1 MMKKAILSLF
11 ALVLFCFVGLVSPS
25 VYAVEKS
32 PTPGEN
38 ASALNRTLDSLESHF
53 QNAKKY
59 FENKD
64 YDKAASEIRDGASLI
79 KQEAAQS
86 VGEAKKALTAS
97 AENLEALADRVQKGA
112 VKSSKEISDSVS
124 RAYEALANEYRS
136 RASESWSK
144 KAVSESAKHLR
155 DASDYLQKAW
165 EWSGSQ
171 IDAAGHAAILSARDV
186 TDKMAAG
193 KSWASEELTK
203 AVDELKVAISKFAR
217 ETSDN
222 PQNSL
227 KLMPVQRPEIAMPKE
242 DLSSAIIKVAQ
253 SSIPAVVQVEVT
265 ERREVPNPFLP
276 FEGSPFWRK
285 FFNLP
290 KKMPKKFKEE
300 MMGLGTGIIVDS
312 EGHILTNNHVVGG
325 ATEIKVFLSNGD
337 EYSAKLVGTD
347 PKTDLGVIKIS
358 GDKPFPFLNFG
369 DSDQVGVGQW
379 VVAIGHPRGLDETV
393 TQGIISAKHR
403 TGITDPSSYQD
414 FLQTDAAINPGNSGG
429 PLMTLGGLVIGV
441 NSAIATESGGFE
453 GIGFAIPSKMAVHIA
468 NELIEHGK
476 VERGWLGVN
485 IQDVTPNLAKSF
497 GLSAPRGALIADVT
511 KGGPADKAGLKRGD
525 VVLEYGGEKIQ
536 DGASLRNKVASTT
549 IGEVMNVTVWRDKK
563 KMEFAVKIGNL
574 EDLMKK
580 LASIVKDRLGAEV
593 GPVTSQEAQQ
603 YGLPQVMGVVIDWV
617 DPKGPLGKA
626 GFEKGDLI
634 LSIDKQP
641 VAGVDAFVNMI
652 NSLPAHQKI
661 VLLAL
666 DHRTRNTGNVEI
678 EID

>member
-1 MMKKAILSLF
+1 MKRTTSFF
-11 ALVLFCFVGLVSPS
+11 AFIFFAFVGILGPS
-25 VYAVEKS
+25 VYAAEKS
-32 PTPGEN
+32 PTPGEK
-38 ASALNRTLDSLESHF
+38 APAPNRTLDSLESHF

-59 FENKD
+59 FEDKD
-64 YDKAASEIRDGASLI
+64 YDKAASELRDGAKII
-79 KQEAAQS
+79 KQQAAES
-86 VGEAKKALTAS
+86 AGESKKVLSTTV
-97 AENLEALADRVQKGA
+97 EELETLAQRVQKGA
-112 VKSSKEISDSVS
+112 VKTGGEINESVS
-124 RAYEALANEYRS
+124 RAYQALADSYRS
-136 RASESWSK
+136 RASDSWSR
-144 KAVSESAKHLR
+144 KAASQAGESLEEA
-155 DASDYLQKAW
+155 ADYLEKAW
-165 EWSGSQ
+165 EWSGRQ
-171 IDAAGHAAILSARDV
+171 IDAATNAAVRSARAV
-186 TDKMAAG
+186 RDKIAAG
-193 KSWASEELTK
+193 KDWASEEVTQ
-203 AVDELKVAISKFAR
+203 AVDGLETEISKLGQGSSNSAQNTLKV
-217 ETSDN
+217 
-222 PQNSL
+222 
-227 KLMPVQRPEIAMPKE
+227 MPIQKPEIAMPKE
-242 DLSSAIIKVAQ
+242 DLSTAFIKVAQ

-300 MMGLGTGIIVDS
+300 LMGLGTGIIVDK

-325 ATEIKVFLSNGD
+325 ATEIKVLLSNGD
-337 EYSAKLVGTD
+337 EYPAKLVGTD

-369 DSDQVGVGQW
+369 DSDQVVVGQW

-652 NSLPAHQKI
+652 NGLPAHQKI

-666 DHRTRNTGNVEI
+666 DHRTGNTGNVEI